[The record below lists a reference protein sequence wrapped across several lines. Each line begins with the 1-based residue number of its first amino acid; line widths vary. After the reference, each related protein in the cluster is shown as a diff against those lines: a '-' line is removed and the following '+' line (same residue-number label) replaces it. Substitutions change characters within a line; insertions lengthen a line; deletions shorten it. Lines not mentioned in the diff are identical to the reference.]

1 MYTISTLGKLFGVS
15 RSTLLYYDS
24 LGLFSASARSEAGY
38 RLYSEGDRV
47 RLEKIMLFRGLGVP
61 LDRIGGYLSRPD
73 EGVTPILLQRMLSIN
88 GQIDTLK
95 EQQKEILGMLEENGE
110 LKGAKTR
117 LPRMK
122 GLGMK
127 AGVNAGNY
135 KAVHRVFEK
144 ASPEAHRRFLRYL
157 GFTDADIRKLIR
169 KIQK

>member
-1 MYTISTLGKLFGVS
+1 MYTISQLGKLFCVS

-24 LGLFSASARSEAGY
+24 RGLFSASARSTAGY
-38 RLYSEGDRV
+38 RLYSEGDRA
-47 RLEKIMLFRGLGVP
+47 RLEKLMLFRGLGVP
-61 LDRIGGYLSRPD
+61 LDRIRRYLSRPD
-73 EGVTPILLQRMLSIN
+73 EGVTAILLQRMLSIN

-95 EQQKEILGMLEENGE
+95 EQQKEILGMLEEDGE

-117 LPRMK
+117 LPGLK
-122 GLGMK
+122 GIGGK
-127 AGVNAGNY
+127 AGINAGNY

-157 GFTDADIRKLIR
+157 GFTAADIRMLLQ